1 MSVSFLLIERRMSMD
16 KCLFCYKPLAEGDVD
31 YHKQCARKIFEST
44 TVPVLPYT
52 RANIKELAREVVSAS
67 TTVTGVQAKLSLD
80 ISRGHAG
87 EPQRF
92 TIVGLWG
99 RFILKP
105 QTDRFAHLPEN
116 EDLTMH
122 MAEAVGIKTVPHS
135 LIRFADGELC
145 YITRRVDRTKKG
157 EKIAMEDMCQLSE
170 RLTEDKYKGSY
181 ERIAKLIGQYSTA
194 PLLDIVNYWE
204 VVLFSW
210 LTGNAD
216 MHLKNFSL
224 FRPVLNYTLTPAYDL
239 LSTALAMPEDD
250 EELVLTLNGKKRRIK
265 REDFEKAMRD
275 SGMDEKAIANLFTR
289 FSKALPKW
297 HKLIDV
303 SFLPSDL
310 QEIYHDKIDMMAK
323 KILS

>member
-1 MSVSFLLIERRMSMD
+1 M
-16 KCLFCYKPLAEGDVD
+16 AEGEVN
-31 YHKQCARKIFEST
+31 YHKTCTRKIFEST
-44 TVPVLPYT
+44 TVPALPYT
-52 RANIKELAREVVSAS
+52 RADIKELAREIVTAS

-105 QTDRFAHLPEN
+105 QTDRFVNLPEN

-122 MAEAVGIKTVPHS
+122 MAEAAGIKTVPHS
-135 LIRFADGELC
+135 LIRFVDGELC
-145 YITRRVDRTKKG
+145 YLTRRVDRTKKG
-157 EKIAMEDMCQLSE
+157 AKIAMEDMCQLSE

-181 ERIAKLIGQYSTA
+181 ERIAKLIRQYSSA
-194 PLLDIVNYWE
+194 PLLDVVNFWE

-224 FRPVLNYTLTPAYDL
+224 FRPANDYMLTPAYDL
-239 LSTALAMPEDD
+239 LSTSLAMPEDD
-250 EELVLTLNGKKRRIK
+250 EELALTLNGKKKRIK
-265 REDFEKAMRD
+265 RQDFEIAMRD
-275 SGMDEKAIANLFTR
+275 SGMEEKAISNLFLR
-289 FSKALPKW
+289 FSKAIPKW
-297 HKLIDV
+297 HDLITE
-303 SFLPSDL
+303 SFLPLNL
-310 QEIYHDKIDMMAK
+310 QQVYHDKIDKMVG
-323 KILS
+323 KILEK

>member
-1 MSVSFLLIERRMSMD
+1 MC
-16 KCLFCYKPLAEGDVD
+16 KCLYCYKHLADGEVD
-31 YHKQCARKIFEST
+31 YHKSCARKIFEST

-52 RANIKELAREVVSAS
+52 RVNIKELAQEIVSAS

-80 ISRGHAG
+80 ITRGHAG

-105 QTDRFAHLPEN
+105 QTDRFANLPEN

-122 MAEAVGIKTVPHS
+122 LAEAAGIKTVPHS

-145 YITRRVDRTKKG
+145 YITRRVDRTKNG
-157 EKIAMEDMCQLSE
+157 DKIAMEDMCQLSE

-181 ERIAKLIGQYSTA
+181 ERIAKLIKQYSAA
-194 PLLDIVNYWE
+194 PLLDVVNFWE
-204 VVLFSW
+204 VVVFSW

-224 FRPVLNYTLTPAYDL
+224 YRPADNYMLTPAYDL
-239 LSTALAMPEDD
+239 LSTSIVMPEDD
-250 EELVLTLNGKKRRIK
+250 EELALTLNGKKKKIK
-265 REDFEKAMRD
+265 RADFEKAMLD
-275 SGMDEKAIANLFTR
+275 SGMDEKAIEKLFKKFAKT
-289 FSKALPKW
+289 LPKW
-297 HKLIDV
+297 YALIEE
-303 SFLPSDL
+303 SFLP
-310 QEIYHDKIDMMAK
+310 KDMIVAFREKLNTMSAR
-323 KILS
+323 LGLL